1 MIKTCKVR
9 FYSLGIDWIMISGLY
24 MTCAK
29 KEGVKHK
36 RNGASNASEVSL
48 CVCVL
53 KLMGTINHTEN

>member
-9 FYSLGIDWIMISGLY
+9 LYSLGIDWIMISGLY
-24 MTCAK
+24 MTGAK

-48 CVCVL
+48 CVCVCVSL
-53 KLMGTINHTEN
+53 N